1 MGNVLDKRPDQYSSG
16 VKTPIVYKGDYM
28 QTYKQDVVG
37 ADQMQYGGTKLQ
49 FGAKIMQ
56 DVDNGPR
63 QGDYYIVQANGA
75 RGYLSHNGKLAPDAK
90 NIVTFAKNYGNG
102 PAIMI
107 SGSPLNPTYN
117 MFYALGGMAH
127 GSSNDWTP
135 RQVNSPQDIINTMT
149 STQAAHFGTKGKFAN
164 YYGDASINPF
174 SEEGR
179 NFETDMY
186 QFQSSLTKV
195 IGAVALPIAEIALD
209 DIVPFGSA
217 ILNLTGANKAIQ
229 SGINSLAGLGKPSS
243 DPVSSWDPQ
252 MSNIIK
258 DPRLPGYLNKIEDQS
273 HQLIDK
279 YGPSDY
285 VATNRMAQETPQQ
298 MIQKGKSMA
307 KENQDLFAQSKVQEM
322 QDLTTKLK
330 QMLPPGTGSDI
341 FNNIQIGLGMADTA
355 QQKLNVIEHFSEQIK
370 SQIIPL
376 LSAPEESAADAPGS
390 APKSPPDLNPE
401 TASAQVGHPVL
412 SINGSDHRHPAQTIG
427 QETMSSAPPTP
438 NH

>member
-1 MGNVLDKRPDQYSSG
+1 MGNVLDKRPDQYSG
-16 VKTPIVYKGDYM
+16 DVKTPIVYKGDYM
-28 QTYKQDVVG
+28 QTYKQNDSD
-37 ADQMQYGGTKLQ
+37 ADTMQYGGTKLQ
-49 FGAKIMQ
+49 FGAKIIQ

-63 QGDYYIVQANGA
+63 QGDYYVVQQNGA
-75 RGYLSHNGKLAPDAK
+75 RAYLSRKGVISPQAK
-90 NIVTFAKNYGNG
+90 TIVSFAKGYANG
-102 PAIMI
+102 PAVMI
-107 SGSPLNPTYN
+107 SGSPLHPTYN

-149 STQAAHFGTKGKFAN
+149 STQAAHFQTKGKFAN

-174 SEEGR
+174 SQEGR

-186 QFQSSLTKV
+186 QFQSGLVKV
-195 IGAVALPIAEIALD
+195 IGAVALPVAEIALD
-209 DIVPFGSA
+209 DIVPFGST

-229 SGINSLAGLGKPSS
+229 SGINSLAGVGKTSNAS
-243 DPVSSWDPQ
+243 VSSWDPQ

-285 VATNRMAQETPQQ
+285 TATNRMAQETPQQ
-298 MIQKGKSMA
+298 MIQKGASMA
-307 KENQDLFAQSKVQEM
+307 KENQVLFAQSKVQEM
-322 QDLTTKLK
+322 QDLSVKLQK
-330 QMLPPGTGSDI
+330 MLPPGTGSDI
-341 FNNIQIGLGMADTA
+341 FNNIKIGLSMADTP
-355 QQKLNVIEHFSEQIK
+355 QQKLNVIEHFSGQIK
-370 SQIIPL
+370 SQLLPL
-376 LSAPEESAADAPGS
+376 LSNPTSSAANNDQSVG
-390 APKSPPDLNPE
+390 KSPPDLNPE

-412 SINGSDHRHPAQTIG
+412 SINGSDVRHPAQTIG
-427 QETMSSAPPTP
+427 HETMSSAPPTP